1 MRRTA
6 LFLGGFLLASGASL
20 ALAGPAQAA
29 DSYCKKSCGSSS
41 GYAVVH
47 SAPRPTILVDD
58 DDCDDVLVYSNGY
71 RNNRVLVAGGGGYY
85 GGGLSSGY
93 GGYVRSDIDVDGD
106 GNVFGNGNQTFTVG
120 DIDLGLIS
128 GY

>member
-29 DSYCKKSCGSSS
+29 DSGCKRASCGSSS
-41 GYAVVH
+41 GLAVVH

-58 DDCDDVLVYSNGY
+58 DCDDVLVYSTRDRY
-71 RNNRVLVAGGGGYY
+71 RSNRILVANDYYGGSLGGGGIFRND
-85 GGGLSSGY
+85 L
-93 GGYVRSDIDVDGD
+93 DIDGD
-106 GNVFGNGNQTFTVG
+106 HNIVGNDNQTFTIG
-120 DIDLGLIS
+120 DIDLGLLS
-128 GY
+128 SR

>member
-6 LFLGGFLLASGASL
+6 LFLGGFILASGASL

-29 DSYCKKSCGSSS
+29 DTCKKSCGSSS

-71 RNNRVLVAGGGGYY
+71 RGYRNNRILVADSGYY
-85 GGGLSSGY
+85 GGFGGAGY
-93 GGYVRSDIDVDGD
+93 LRSDIDVKGD
-106 GNVFGNGNQTFTVG
+106 GNVFGDDNQTFTIG
-120 DIDLGLIS
+120 DISL
-128 GY
+128 

>member
-29 DSYCKKSCGSSS
+29 DSGCKRTSCGSSS
-41 GYAVVH
+41 GLAVVH

-58 DDCDDVLVYSNGY
+58 DNCDDVLVYSN
-71 RNNRVLVAGGGGYY
+71 RHRSNRILVADDYYGGLSGLGGGYY
-85 GGGLSSGY
+85 SNRL
-93 GGYVRSDIDVDGD
+93 DIDGD
-106 GNVFGNGNQTFTVG
+106 HNIVGDDNQTFTIG
-120 DIDLGLIS
+120 GIS
-128 GY
+128 L